1 MGKDKQKQVSH
12 SHTFPPL
19 SVFCP
24 AWHCEWELLQASG
37 WGWEPQDPRKE
48 PGRARMISPLKIRPP
63 GSGVSL
69 VTGAASLCSE
79 SGFYHALQCTRTV
92 TLLLY

>member
-19 SVFCP
+19 PVFGP
-24 AWHCEWELLQASG
+24 AWHSEWELLQASG
-37 WGWEPQDPRKE
+37 WGWEPQVPRKE
-48 PGRARMISPLKIRPP
+48 LGRARMISPLKSRLP

-69 VTGAASLCSE
+69 VTRTASLP
-79 SGFYHALQCTRTV
+79 V
-92 TLLLY
+92 